1 MEAQQHLAPDKE
13 EKISPLSSGRRVI
26 DTFGNIIFF
35 VIVIEIILLF
45 GLNLYQKSRIS
56 ALTKQLGEKQ
66 AQLNQPENR
75 VINTQIEEVLEGQ
88 DALSR
93 ALKSK
98 VKWANFYSQL
108 NAVTPK
114 NVRFTSVSL
123 NDSGVFRGD
132 GFTPTMSDLA
142 RALVAWQ
149 TGAESIATPFSSLEL
164 NNNGFITQGSQRLV
178 SFSVSGQINL
188 GGLGR

>member
-1 MEAQQHLAPDKE
+1 LEAQQHLAPDKE